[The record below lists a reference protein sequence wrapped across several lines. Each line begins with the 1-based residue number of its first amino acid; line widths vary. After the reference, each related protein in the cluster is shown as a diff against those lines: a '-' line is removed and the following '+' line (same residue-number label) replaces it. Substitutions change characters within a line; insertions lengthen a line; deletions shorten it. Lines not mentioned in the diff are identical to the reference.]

1 MNDIRKLLGKRIKEL
16 RKIQKISQAQLAEL
30 ANIDQRSL
38 SHIECGDTFPSRAL
52 FNIASALNI
61 DLPDLFNF
69 KHIELAIEN
78 KLDYIKG
85 NIEHLSPENI
95 DLLYRIVKSIR

>member
-16 RKIQKISQAQLAEL
+16 RRSQKITQSQLAER

-52 FNIASALNI
+52 FDIAKALNVE
-61 DLPDLFNF
+61 LPELFDFN
-69 KHIELAIEN
+69 HIGMTTEDKSA
-78 KLDYIKG
+78 YIKQ
-85 NIEHLSPENI
+85 NIEHLTPEEINI
-95 DLLYRIVKSIR
+95 VYRLVKSLR